1 MSNGSNSWGVSYS
14 RIAWLESAIKS
25 HGNVIRYSR
34 HGDII
39 MKFDRKD
46 GSSITLIC
54 LDEYTLGEAMVHRVL
69 NEFPEVNFISVGGN
83 WNGYTREA
91 KQLCL
96 SNSIGLFNS
105 SELTG
110 ALWKNEFWLYH
121 QRDDD
126 GNPIYPYKKQ
136 QSA

>member
-1 MSNGSNSWGVSYS
+1 MPNGSNSWGVSYS

-25 HGNVIRYSR
+25 HDNVIRYSR
-34 HGDII
+34 HDDII

-126 GNPIYPYKKQ
+126 GTPIYPYKKQ
-136 QSA
+136 QST

>member
-1 MSNGSNSWGVSYS
+1 MCNGSNSWGVSYS
-14 RIAWLESAIKS
+14 RISWLESAIKS

-34 HGDII
+34 HDDIL

-69 NEFPEVNFISVGGN
+69 KEFPEVNFISVGGN

-105 SELTG
+105 RELIG

>member
-1 MSNGSNSWGVSYS
+1 MSNGSNSWGVSFS
-14 RIAWLESAIKS
+14 RIAWLESAIQS
-25 HGNVIRYSR
+25 HGNVIHYSR
-34 HGDII
+34 RDDII
-39 MKFDRKD
+39 MEFDRKN

-54 LDEYTLGEAMVHRVL
+54 LDEYTLGESLVHRVL
-69 NEFPEVNFISVGGN
+69 QEFPEVNFISVGGN

-96 SNSIGLFNS
+96 SKNIGLFNS

-121 QRDDD
+121 QRDDE
-126 GNPIYPYKKQ
+126 GNPIYPYKQQ

>member
-1 MSNGSNSWGVSYS
+1 MVM
-14 RIAWLESAIKS
+14 LF
-25 HGNVIRYSR
+25 
-34 HGDII
+34 II
-39 MKFDRKD
+39 
-46 GSSITLIC
+46 LIC
-54 LDEYTLGEAMVHRVL
+54 LDKYTLGESLVHRAL
-69 NEFPEVNFISVGGN
+69 QEFPEVNFISVGGN

-96 SNSIGLFNS
+96 SKNIGLFNS

-121 QRDDD
+121 QRDDE
-126 GNPIYPYKKQ
+126 GNPIYPYKQQ

>member
-1 MSNGSNSWGVSYS
+1 MSNGSNTWDVSYS

-34 HGDII
+34 RNDII
-39 MKFDRKD
+39 MEFDRKD

-54 LDEYTLGEAMVHRVL
+54 LDEYALGESLVHRVL
-69 NEFPEVNFISVGGN
+69 QEFPEVNFISVGGN

-91 KQLCL
+91 KELCL
-96 SNSIGLFNS
+96 ANNIGLFNS

-110 ALWKNEFWLYH
+110 ALWKNDFWLYH
-121 QRDDD
+121 QRDNK
-126 GNPIYPYKKQ
+126 GNPTYPFKTPKT
-136 QSA
+136 A

>member
-34 HGDII
+34 HDDII
-39 MKFDRKD
+39 MTFDRKE

-54 LDEYTLGEAMVHRVL
+54 LDEYTLGEAMAHRVL

-91 KQLCL
+91 KQLCQ
-96 SNSIGLFNS
+96 SKSIAIANAN
-105 SELTG
+105 ELTG
-110 ALWKNEFWLYH
+110 ALWKNEFWFYH
-121 QRDDD
+121 QKDDE
-126 GNPIYPYKKQ
+126 GNPIYPYKEQ

>member
-14 RIAWLESAIKS
+14 RIAWLEAAIKS
-25 HGNVIRYSR
+25 HDNVVRYSR
-34 HGDII
+34 HDDII
-39 MKFDRKD
+39 MEFDRIE

-54 LDEYTLGEAMVHRVL
+54 LDEYTLGEAMVYRIL
-69 NEFPEVNFISVGGN
+69 QEFPDVNFIFVGGK

-96 SNSIGLFNS
+96 NKKIGLYNA

-110 ALWKNEFWLYH
+110 ALWKNEFWTYH
-121 QRDDD
+121 QRDGK
-126 GNPIYPYKKQ
+126 GNPVYSYKK
-136 QSA
+136 

>member
-34 HGDII
+34 HDDII
-39 MKFDRKD
+39 MKFARKD

-96 SNSIGLFNS
+96 SNSNGRFNS

>member
-1 MSNGSNSWGVSYS
+1 MSNGSNSWGVSFS
-14 RIAWLESAIKS
+14 RIAWLESAIQS
-25 HGNVIRYSR
+25 HGNVIHYSR
-34 HGDII
+34 RDDII
-39 MKFDRKD
+39 MEFDRKD

-54 LDEYTLGEAMVHRVL
+54 LDEYTLGESLVHRVL
-69 NEFPEVNFISVGGN
+69 QEFPEVNFISVGGN

-96 SNSIGLFNS
+96 SKNIGLFNS

-110 ALWKNEFWLYH
+110 ALWKNEFWLYR
-121 QRDDD
+121 QRDDE